1 MNSERPLYNSRI
13 IKIFLEYIA
22 EYYPDMDTH
31 SILEYAEMTQYEVE
45 DHAHW
50 FTQVQ
55 VDRFHKVVAEKTGDL
70 DIARK
75 AGRYTASSR
84 ALGPAKQYTLGLVN
98 LATIYLLM
106 GRLYP
111 TMSHGAKVS
120 AKRLGPNKVEIVST
134 PQPGVDEKPYQCQ
147 NRMGT
152 FEAVGKFLTKEFARI
167 DHPSCFH
174 KGDESCR
181 YIITWKRP
189 SWLIWKR
196 LRDFSLL
203 FGALVCFTLF
213 FILPHTDWP
222 LVLLP
227 WIIVTLALSVLS
239 GHLEKGEIAK
249 ALQKLGE
256 SPMEFMEE
264 TRHWYKNA
272 LLVEEIGKATS
283 AVQDIDQLLNSVSGL
298 LGKHPDFDR
307 GIILLTDST
316 NERLSF
322 ASGYGYREKD
332 KGSLQ
337 QLEFNLAKPGSK
349 GIFTSAFKKREPF
362 LLHNINELEGDF
374 SGKNLNYAR
383 QLSAQ
388 AFACIPIVY
397 EDEALGILAID
408 NIESKEPFT
417 QSDINLLKGVTSQ
430 IAAGIWNAKAFEKLW
445 ESEEKFRS
453 LSENAPDIIWTL
465 RHDGSLTYVNPA
477 WEAILGHTEEE
488 VLGHYF
494 IDFVVEEEKKRYV
507 SIFKR
512 IRDKKET
519 VRDIELS
526 VIHKDGSV
534 RIFSSS
540 SAPNVDAS
548 GKVTGTI
555 GLFKDITEQRGLETQ
570 LERAKKMEAIGVL
583 AGGVAHDLNNI
594 LSGLVSYPELILM
607 QLPEESPFRDAIL
620 TIQKSGENAAAVV
633 DDMLTLARRGVNVS
647 EVVNLNNTISEYMDS
662 FQYERLIELNP
673 RVQTDSLLEPHLLN
687 ISGSPVHLTK
697 SLMNLISNAAEA
709 MPAGGKILIKTENR
723 YLDRAI
729 RGYDTVEE
737 GDYVTLSVSDTG
749 TGISSKD
756 LDKIFEPFY
765 TKKEM
770 GRSGTGLG
778 MSVVWGTVKDHRGY
792 IDIQSEEGKGT
803 TFTLYFP
810 VTRKNLAR
818 DKQTVPIEDYM
829 GRGETI
835 LLVDDVEEQ
844 RRIASGM
851 LRELSYSVIAVS
863 SGEEAVDYMGGNSA
877 DLMVLD
883 MIMDPGIDGLE
894 TYRRILELR
903 PLQRAIIASGFSETE
918 RVKEAQRLG
927 AGQYLKKPY
936 VLEKLGLAVR
946 SELDKCPD
954 RRSP

>member
-1 MNSERPLYNSRI
+1 MNNGLPLYNSRI
-13 IKIFLEYIA
+13 IKIFLEYLI
-22 EYYPDMDTH
+22 EYYPSVDTRP
-31 SILEYAEMTQYEVE
+31 ILEYAGMTQYEME

-50 FTQVQ
+50 FTQIQ
-55 VDRFHKVVAEKTGDL
+55 ADRFHEIVVKKTGDS

-75 AGRYTASSR
+75 AGRYSASSQ

-106 GRLYP
+106 GRIYP
-111 TMSHGAKVS
+111 TMSHGAEVS
-120 AKRLGPNKVEIVST
+120 AKRLGPNRVEIVST
-134 PQPGVDEKPYQCQ
+134 PRPGVDEKPYQCQ
-147 NRMGT
+147 NRTGM
-152 FEAVGKFLTKEFARI
+152 FEAVGKLLTKEFARI

-196 LRDFSLL
+196 LRDFSVLS
-203 FGALVCFTLF
+203 GALVCFSLF
-213 FILPHTDWP
+213 FVLPLTDWP
-222 LVLLP
+222 LALLP
-227 WIIVTLALSVLS
+227 WVTVTMVLSVLS
-239 GHLEKGEIAK
+239 WHLEKKEITRAI
-249 ALQKLGE
+249 QNLGE
-256 SPMEFMEE
+256 SPLEFIAE
-264 TRHWYKNA
+264 TKHRYKNA
-272 LLVEEIGKATS
+272 LLVEAIGKATS
-283 AVQDIDQLLNSVSGL
+283 AVQDVDRLLNSVSGL
-298 LGKHPDFDR
+298 LEKHSGFDR
-307 GIILLTDST
+307 GIIMLANRTK
-316 NERLSF
+316 ERLSF
-322 ASGYGYREKD
+322 ASGYGYTEDD
-332 KGSLQ
+332 KEFVRH
-337 QLEFNLAKPGSK
+337 LEFNLNKSGSN
-349 GIFTSAFKKREPF
+349 GIFTSAFKNHEPF
-362 LLHNINELEGDF
+362 LVNNIDELDGD
-374 SGKNLNYAR
+374 
-383 QLSAQ
+383 LSNKSLAFVERMRVQ
-388 AFACIPIVY
+388 SFACVPIVY
-397 EDEALGILAID
+397 EDDALGVLAVDDIK
-408 NIESKEPFT
+408 SKRLFT
-417 QSDINLLKGVTSQ
+417 QSDINLLKGVASQ
-430 IAAGIWNAKAFEKLW
+430 IAAGVWNARAFEKLW
-445 ESEEKFRS
+445 ESEEKFKS

-465 RHDGSLTYVNPA
+465 GHDGSLTYVNSA
-477 WEAILGHTEEE
+477 WKTILGHTKEE
-488 VLGHYF
+488 VLGHYL
-494 IDFVVEEEKKRYV
+494 IDFVEEEEKKRHV

-519 VRDIELS
+519 VRDVELS

-555 GLFKDITEQRGLETQ
+555 GLFKDITEQRRLEAQ
-570 LERAKKMEAIGVL
+570 LERAKKMEAIGIL

-607 QLPEESPFRDAIL
+607 QLPEESPFKEAIL

-633 DDMLTLARRGVNVS
+633 DDMLTLARRGVNIS
-647 EVVNLNNTISEYMDS
+647 EVMNLNNAISEYLDS
-662 FQYERLIELNP
+662 LQHKRLIELNP
-673 RVQTDSLLEPHLLN
+673 GVQIDALLEPQLLN
-687 ISGSPVHLTK
+687 ISGSPVHLAK

-709 MPAGGKILIKTENR
+709 MPVGGKILIKTENR
-723 YLDRAI
+723 YLDGVI

-737 GDYVTLSVSDTG
+737 GDYVTLTVSDTG
-749 TGISSKD
+749 TGISSVD

-778 MSVVWGTVKDHRGY
+778 MSVVWGTVKDHNGY

-810 VTRKNLAR
+810 VTRKKLAE
-818 DKQTVPIEDYM
+818 DKHSVAIEDYM

-851 LRELSYSVIAVS
+851 LRELKYSVAAVS
-863 SGEEAVDYMGGNSA
+863 SGEEAVDYMRENSA

-894 TYRRILELR
+894 TYRRIVELH
-903 PLQRAIIASGFSETE
+903 PEQKAIIASGFSETE
-918 RVKEAQRLG
+918 RVKETQRLG
-927 AGQYLKKPY
+927 AGKYLKKPY
-936 VLEKLGLAVR
+936 VLEKFGLAVR
-946 SELDKCPD
+946 SELDK
-954 RRSP
+954 